1 MKNLLDTLK
10 TVAKKGKNAIVVG
23 GTILA
28 LGGLAGKADAVNI
41 RGFFIGSPNCS
52 LEVYRKPT
60 GSRDTLKTRTGSNG
74 NWVIETNNFI
84 PPAIQGETLNVYGGW
99 NLGGKAKTFLIR
111 GPPEYTSLDLNLNK
125 FTGCIGDV
133 IDTSG
138 ISATLNAIYQINGF
152 APCTTVVDTG
162 INQGFTFNYD
172 VHVPFDTTQAVQGR
186 QGNIRLEK
194 RNGNTVYWTDVP
206 FTVDKTR
213 FDAQLIRDTAIYF
226 PQNVSGVEQE
236 PSQSPQ
242 RNGLEWRVWPS
253 VTQGIVNVTGTKGF
267 STYNAAGQ
275 EVGKYQ
281 TSNANSTGIINFS
294 PYPNGVYFL
303 RPEDMGQ
310 DTKKV
315 VKVW

>member
-1 MKNLLDTLK
+1 MKNLLDILK

-23 GTILA
+23 GTLLA
-28 LGGLAGKADAVNI
+28 LGGLAGKADAVDV

-84 PPAIQGETLNVYGGW
+84 PPAVQGETLYVYGGW
-99 NLGGKAKTFLIR
+99 DLGGKAKTFDILT
-111 GPPEYTSLDLNLNK
+111 TSPKPYLDLNLNK

-133 IDTSG
+133 IDTSQ
-138 ISATLNAIYQINGF
+138 ISGTLNAIYRINGF

-162 INQGFTFNYD
+162 INQGFTFWDD
-172 VHVPFDTTQAVQGR
+172 VHAPFDTTQAVQGR

-194 RNGNTVYWTDVP
+194 RNGNTVYWTDIP
-206 FTVDKTR
+206 FIVDKTR
-213 FDAQLIRDTAIYF
+213 FDAQLIRDSVYF
-226 PQNVSGVEQE
+226 PQNYSGVEQE
-236 PSQSPQ
+236 LSLSPQ
-242 RNGLEWRVWPS
+242 RKGHEWRVWPS

-275 EVGKYQ
+275 KVGKYQ
-281 TSNANSTGIINFS
+281 NSNANSTGIINFS

-303 RPEDMGQ
+303 RTEDMGQ
-310 DTKKV
+310 ETKKV